1 MRADPLTT
9 LSAAASGFFY
19 KEEVVWVFM
28 DALYGETLSTGRY
41 DKVQRLSRG
50 SFILGT
56 PRERNALCTRSIWAM
71 EYVAPL
77 LSQLS

>member
-9 LSAAASGFFY
+9 LSAAASVFLQGGSGL
-19 KEEVVWVFM
+19 VFM

-56 PRERNALCTRSIWAM
+56 LSERNALCTRSIWAM